1 MGYSPRGRKEPDTT
15 EQLHTSHRQGIVL
28 GYWGETNVFETQWK
42 GSGRGEDPEEGG
54 RSRWKG
60 VALGEGPCLV
70 FDG

>member
-42 GSGRGEDPEEGG
+42 GSGRGGGPRGRGPEPVEGSGFGG
-54 RSRWKG
+54 R
-60 VALGEGPCLV
+60 ALPCV
-70 FDG
+70 

>member
-28 GYWGETNVFETQWK
+28 GYWGETCLRLSGK
-42 GSGRGEDPEEGG
+42 GVAVGEDPEEGG